1 MYYLL
6 KDRMIVDT
14 KKLNQIDY
22 TYNVDSREFKF
33 NNITIVKQSEEVF
46 ELIEEGDLVAFNYN
60 KDSIDVVSVRS
71 VDKDP
76 DDGSIQILSRG
87 YAHDLDAIIA
97 IYKLDSKGN
106 YMKVWQKD

>member
-71 VDKDP
+71 VDTDP
-76 DDGSIQILSRG
+76 DDGSIQILSRW